1 MSSRIARVTRES
13 TAWPWLVGAVLPAV
27 LYTQPHMTSLRHGPH
42 SSCAHMHKSSV
53 KPAVRN
59 TGSRA
64 VASCHLATQHTT
76 LGDRRGLHSQISSAT
91 DC

>member
-27 LYTQPHMTSLRHGPH
+27 LYTQPHMTSLHHGSH
-42 SSCAHMHKSSV
+42 STYVHMRKSSV
-53 KPAVRN
+53 KPVCN

-76 LGDRRGLHSQISSAT
+76 LRDCRRLHSQIASAT
-91 DC
+91 DF